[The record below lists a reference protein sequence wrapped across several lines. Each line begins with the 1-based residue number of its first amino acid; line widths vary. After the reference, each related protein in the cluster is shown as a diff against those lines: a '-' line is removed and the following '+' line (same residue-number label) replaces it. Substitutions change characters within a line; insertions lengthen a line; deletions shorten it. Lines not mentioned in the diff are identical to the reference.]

1 MPTEEEIEAACKEVL
16 DGLDEDT
23 LEYLSGGISDILEE
37 GKDELIDYVAPMLE
51 ELCSGDDDAA
61 RAKAEAL
68 WDKLTG
74 GGSGGGGDDASATA
88 QPTVVKRAPISLG
101 GGTSRLEDQTMK
113 EAEAMRSKFAAAE
126 IKFDNAASGGG
137 GGGDGSSAAA
147 AKEAAR
153 HAAKQAWLAEQ
164 AGGVRR
170 RRRGRPLTS
179 SHSRPL
185 AHSFAYSPWT
195 TREAP
200 DTWYITRAA
209 PYTATHR
216 S

>member
-23 LEYLSGGISDILEE
+23 LDYLSGGIPDILEE
-37 GKDELIDYVAPMLE
+37 GKEELIDYVAPMLE
-51 ELCSGDDDAA
+51 ELCAGDDDAA

-74 GGSGGGGDDASATA
+74 GGNGGGGGGDDASATA
-88 QPTVVKRAPISLG
+88 QPAVVKRAPISLG
-101 GGTSRLEDQTMK
+101 GGTSRLEDQAMK

-137 GGGDGSSAAA
+137 GGGDGSAAA

-164 AGGVRR
+164 AG
-170 RRRGRPLTS
+170 LM
-179 SHSRPL
+179 
-185 AHSFAYSPWT
+185 
-195 TREAP
+195 
-200 DTWYITRAA
+200 
-209 PYTATHR
+209 
-216 S
+216 